1 MIYKKKPIKIK
12 KNLLI
17 LLFTV
22 LFAFLTF
29 YSYAIYFLL
38 KWQKTL
44 KQNDAKINTT
54 IVER

>member
-29 YSYAIYFLL
+29 SSYAIYFLL
-38 KWQKTL
+38 KWQKTD
-44 KQNDAKINTT
+44 KQISIGNNDK
-54 IVER
+54 RK